1 MFRIVQMISPEVLNS
16 INDYLNE
23 VIEPQLTKDVSS
35 YADSR
40 MRAWLQYEAPLSISQ
55 PWKPAIK
62 DDRIWSYVTKIG
74 AKNGFTPDIGLIS
87 KAGVIREHRDAFYCN
102 FLSMGINL
110 GECTWTYR
118 NCYPEYKWTANQ
130 NDDAPQEIYH
140 LTGGEVFLF
149 NAKNPHSV
157 SRASEERWAINLWT
171 VSKKGMSGFN
181 EIKEAG
187 Q

>member
-1 MFRIVQMISPEVLNS
+1 MFRIVQMISPEIVKS
-16 INDYLNE
+16 INDHLNE
-23 VIEPQLTKDVSS
+23 VIEPQLTTDVSS

-62 DDRIWSYVTKIG
+62 DDRIWSYVTRIG
-74 AKNGFTPDIGLIS
+74 EKHGFIPDIGLVS

-110 GECTWTYR
+110 GE
-118 NCYPEYKWTANQ
+118 YKWTPNQ
-130 NDDAPQEIYH
+130 NDNAEQEIYH

-181 EIKEAG
+181 EIKEANS
-187 Q
+187 